1 MSRKILIIRKSS
13 LGDLVH
19 TIPAFHA
26 LREAHADAEIHWAVA
41 KAGIP
46 LLRRVKGI
54 DAIREFSGSF
64 LRGLRSEHFEMAIDF
79 QGLLKTAAASWLA
92 GGRRIGFARG
102 HTREWGCQ
110 IFYTDVVIPRGAH
123 VIEKNLSLAES
134 AGASP
139 STGGY
144 RFGELVTDEERDRV
158 DQELA
163 GLGVAPGFVL
173 MNPGAAWAN
182 KRWSPLKFGEVARR
196 LAGRQVLVS
205 YGPGERGIAEGVVAS
220 SAGAA
225 MLAFP
230 TSFLEFGALA
240 ARSSLLITGDTGPMH
255 LASAAGARVLGLF
268 APTNPYRNGP
278 WNDGDR
284 WIVADTRCDFC
295 YRRACL
301 WENCIDSIT
310 VDRVADL
317 AREMVG

>member
-19 TIPAFHA
+19 TIPAFNA
-26 LREAHADAEIHWAVA
+26 LRAAHADAEIHWAVT
-41 KAGIP
+41 KAGVP
-46 LLRRVKGI
+46 LLQRVKRI

-64 LRGLRSEHFEMAIDF
+64 LRGLRSEQFDVTIDF

-110 IFYTDVVIPRGAH
+110 IFYTDAVVPRGAH
-123 VIEKNLSLAES
+123 VIEKNLSLAEH

-139 STGGY
+139 ATGAFS
-144 RFGELVTDEERDRV
+144 FGELVTDEERERI
-158 DQELA
+158 DQEL
-163 GLGVAPGFVL
+163 LRLDVAPGFVL
-173 MNPGAAWAN
+173 INPGAAWAN
-182 KRWSPLKFGEVARR
+182 KRWSPRKFGEVASR

-205 YGPGERGIAEGVVAS
+205 YGPGERGIAEEVVAS

-255 LASAAGARVLGLF
+255 LASAIGARVLGLF

-278 WNDGDR
+278 WNDADR

-295 YRRACL
+295 YRRACP

-310 VDRVADL
+310 IDRVADL
-317 AREMVG
+317 AREMLG

>member
-1 MSRKILIIRKSS
+1 MARKILIIRKSS

-26 LREAHADAEIHWAVA
+26 LRAAHADAEIHWAVA

-46 LLRRVKGI
+46 LLQRVKGI

-64 LRGLRSEHFEMAIDF
+64 LRHLRSERFEMTIDF
-79 QGLLKTAAASWLA
+79 QGLLKTAAAAWLA
-92 GGRRIGFARG
+92 GGRRLGFARG
-102 HTREWGCQ
+102 HTREWGSH
-110 IFYTDVVIPRGAH
+110 IFYTDSVVPRGTH
-123 VIEKNLSLAES
+123 VIEKNMSLAEH

-139 STGGY
+139 STGSY
-144 RFGELVTDEERDRV
+144 RFGELVTDEERNRI
-158 DQELA
+158 DQELCR
-163 GLGVAPGFVL
+163 LGISPGFVL

-182 KRWSPLKFGEVARR
+182 KRWSPRKFGEVASR
-196 LAGRQVLVS
+196 LAGRQVLIS
-205 YGPGERGIAEGVVAS
+205 YGPGERGIAEEVAAS
-220 SAGAA
+220 SSGAA

-240 ARSSLLITGDTGPMH
+240 VRSSLLITGDTGPMH
-255 LASAAGARVLGLF
+255 LASAVGARVLGLF

-278 WNDGDR
+278 WNAGDR

-295 YRRACL
+295 YRRKCP

-317 AREMVG
+317 ATEMLG